1 MNTIADF
8 LGMLNWINGKPL
20 MSVME
25 LYRIRIFERAFERD
39 ENGHP
44 RHNLI
49 LSGRAKKNWKTGD
62 AVLGGFNALLD
73 TSPSGNDVIIVAND
87 EDQAGDDLD
96 LAKKIVRA
104 NPLLDEILTIRK
116 NAIERND
123 GNGSMQILPA
133 KDALGM
139 HGKTYRLLIV
149 DEIHGYRNY
158 DVLEGLAPDPTRL
171 DAQIWITSYA
181 SLFHKPG
188 VPLYDLMQTGK
199 AGSDP
204 RMLFSWYAADYC
216 TDPDFADK
224 SPEERANP
232 SMASW
237 GNPGYLAQQQR
248 RLPSHK
254 YRRLHLNLPGLPE
267 GSAYQPDPIADAID
281 RGVKLRDAQQG
292 DRAFVDMSGGS
303 NDDAVLAI
311 SRPMPDGSLVLV
323 RVLNQGAPVPFD
335 PRLAVERFAK
345 VLKEHGI
352 KSVTGDRYAGET
364 FKKDFER
371 HQITYRISDKT
382 KHEIYEAFEP
392 LLNGGKVRLV
402 DVPTLEQQLLGLV
415 WRGGRIDH
423 RPGEHDDFANAGCG
437 AIVLASSQDCGL
449 RVRRLDLADANGNP
463 IKAGWDIARIQEAYR
478 ARGRAFGDK

>member
-1 MNTIADF
+1 MTIFEF
-8 LGMLNWINGKPL
+8 LGMLTWLDGRPL
-20 MSVME
+20 MQLVE
-25 LYRIRIFERAFERD
+25 PYRLAIFTRALERD
-39 ENGHP
+39 ALGQFLY
-44 RHNLI
+44 NLI
-49 LSGRAKKNWKTGD
+49 LCGRAKKNFKTLD
-62 AVLGGFNALLD
+62 LMLWEFFKLLD
-73 TSPSGNDVIIVAND
+73 TAPQGNQCYVVAND

-96 LAKKIVRA
+96 LGKKLVRA
-104 NPLLDEILTIRK
+104 NPFLDEILTVRK

-123 GNGSMQILPA
+123 GLGAIEILPA
-133 KDALGM
+133 RDAVGM
-139 HGKTYRLLIV
+139 HGKTFVALGI

-158 DVLEGLAPDPTRL
+158 DVLEGLAPDPTRT
-171 DAQIWITSYA
+171 DVQTWVTSYA

-188 VPLYDLMQTGK
+188 VPLYDYMQAGK

-204 RMLFSWYAADYC
+204 RMLFSWYAGDYC
-216 TDPDFADK
+216 TDPDFAEK
-224 SPEERANP
+224 APEERANP
-232 SMASW
+232 SMGSW

-281 RGVKLRDAQQG
+281 RGVKVRNAQTG

-303 NDDAVLAI
+303 NDDACLAI
-311 SRPMPDGSLVLV
+311 SRQTPDGALVLV
-323 RVLNQGAPVPFD
+323 RLLNQGAPVPFD

-345 VLKEHGI
+345 VLIESGI

-371 HQITYRISDKT
+371 HGITYRTSDKT

-423 RPGEHDDFANAGCG
+423 RPGEHDDSANAACG
-437 AIVLASSQDCGL
+437 AIVLASSQDVGL
-449 RVRRLDLADANGNP
+449 RVRRLDLADAAGNP
-463 IKAGWDIARIQEAYR
+463 IKAGWDIARVQELSR
-478 ARGRAFGDK
+478 HNARRFGER

>member
-1 MNTIADF
+1 MSILQF
-8 LGMLNWINGKPL
+8 LAMLKWLDGRPL
-20 MSVME
+20 MEIME
-25 LYRIRIFERAFERD
+25 PYRLQIFERAIERD
-39 ENGHP
+39 ALGQLLY
-44 RHNLI
+44 NLI
-49 LSGRAKKNWKTGD
+49 VCGRAKKNWKTAD
-62 AVLGGFNALLD
+62 AMLFAFYKLLD
-73 TSPSGNDVIIVAND
+73 TTPQGNQVYIVAND

-96 LAKKIVRA
+96 LGKKLVRA
-104 NPLLDEILTIRK
+104 NPFLDEILTVRK

-123 GNGSMQILPA
+123 GLGAITVLPA
-133 KDALGM
+133 RDAIGM
-139 HGKTYRLLIV
+139 HGKTGCLLVV
-149 DEIHGYRNY
+149 DEIHGHRNY
-158 DVLEGLAPDPTRL
+158 DVLEALAPDPTRL
-171 DAQIWITSYA
+171 DAQTWITSYA
-181 SLFHKPG
+181 SLYHKPG
-188 VPLYDLMQTGK
+188 VPLFDFMQIGK
-199 AGSDP
+199 AGTDP
-204 RMLFSWYAADYC
+204 RMLFSWYAADCC
-216 TDPDFADK
+216 TDPEFAEK

-232 SMASW
+232 SMGSW

-303 NDDAVLAI
+303 NDDACLAI
-311 SRPMPDGSLVLV
+311 SRSAPDGALVLV
-323 RVLNQGAPVPFD
+323 RLMNQGAPVPFD
-335 PRLAVERFAK
+335 PRLAVERFAN

-371 HQITYRISDKT
+371 HQITYRVSDKT

-392 LLNGGKVRLV
+392 LLNGGGKVRLL

-415 WRGGRIDH
+415 WRGGKIDH

-449 RVRRLDLADANGNP
+449 RVRRLDIADGDDVRAQFNRSTFAAIHQRNQYGNP
-463 IKAGWDIARIQEAYR
+463 YK
-478 ARGRAFGDK
+478 